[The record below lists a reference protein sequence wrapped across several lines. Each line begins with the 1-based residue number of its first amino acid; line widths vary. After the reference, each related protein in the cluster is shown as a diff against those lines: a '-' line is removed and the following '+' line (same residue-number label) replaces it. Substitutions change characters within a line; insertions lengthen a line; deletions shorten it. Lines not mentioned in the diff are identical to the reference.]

1 MPPGGRGLSPRLLDL
16 KIRRLVGAR
25 SRAPTGVIVF
35 PLSGV
40 SKGAQPFAAGGILP
54 LCFLTFTQLSLVADD
69 CKKLLVES
77 MNAFLEPIR
86 DRRKALTKTPS
97 SSGTCSKPATPKPRP
112 GLAESGCAQEKAELY
127 LLEKA
132 GRCLLAAGGSAP
144 DPDLEND
151 ACWRA
156 KPRANRRHCFPKR
169 GFQRGSALCRRRHSS
184 SLLLNVYATV
194 ACRRRLQK
202 APRRIHERLPR
213 THSRPAQ
220 GLDKDPKLVW
230 DMLEAGNAKARARA
244 SRNLDALK
252 KKLNFIF

>member
-1 MPPGGRGLSPRLLDL
+1 MLLNVYATVACR
-16 KIRRLVGAR
+16 RRLQKAPR
-25 SRAPTGVIVF
+25 RIHERLPRTHSRP
-35 PLSGV
+35 
-40 SKGAQPFAAGGILP
+40 AQGLDKDPKLVWDMLEAG
-54 LCFLTFTQLSLVADD
+54 
-69 CKKLLVES
+69 
-77 MNAFLEPIR
+77 NA
-86 DRRKALTKTPS
+86 KA
-97 SSGTCSKPATPKPRP
+97 PRP

-132 GRCLLAAGGSAP
+132 GRCLRRPGAQPP
-144 DPDLEND
+144 DLDLEND

-156 KPRANRRHCFPKR
+156 KPRANRRHCFPQGVSK
-169 GFQRGSALCRRRHSS
+169 GAQPLCRRRHSS